1 MPSRGVSFTG
11 AGAAVVDLAKALT
24 LRDAASLGRP
34 VMSRGLT
41 MDDNYEHE
49 RKMTWSELFFDLIFV
64 TGVRLLGDLLRVGL
78 VEGHEEGN
86 HTDTGFALK
95 EEEEPSV
102 SIPQYL
108 ILFFALWAL
117 WIDQTDYGTR
127 WGANSVWNFLHF
139 GVYMVGVISYV
150 VSLNHLSEGWGRA
163 SLYASA
169 ALCYVVDAISKLR
182 ILLFF
187 CDNWRVRQYAITDI
201 IWRAI
206 TLGLCL
212 AGAVLS
218 QGQGEEEEVG
228 RMLSSEGGEGEVRPS
243 WIAPLAVIAALPY
256 IRVITLIIMNYYLPC
271 TAGKYYGWLPFHIEH
286 YR

>member
-95 EEEEPSV
+95 EEEEPST
-102 SIPQYL
+102 S
-108 ILFFALWAL
+108 
-117 WIDQTDYGTR
+117 TT
-127 WGANSVWNFLHF
+127 S
-139 GVYMVGVISYV
+139 
-150 VSLNHLSEGWGRA
+150 
-163 SLYASA
+163 
-169 ALCYVVDAISKLR
+169 
-182 ILLFF
+182 
-187 CDNWRVRQYAITDI
+187 
-201 IWRAI
+201 
-206 TLGLCL
+206 
-212 AGAVLS
+212 
-218 QGQGEEEEVG
+218 
-228 RMLSSEGGEGEVRPS
+228 PS
-243 WIAPLAVIAALPY
+243 
-256 IRVITLIIMNYYLPC
+256 
-271 TAGKYYGWLPFHIEH
+271 
-286 YR
+286 